1 MITVIGLRSLPAIKK
16 GDDVGREIVQCASR
30 QGEDMREE
38 DVVVIAQK
46 IVSKSEGRVVDLKEI
61 NPSDFA
67 REVAQSTRRSP
78 RHVEVILRETS
89 RMVRM
94 QKSHLITQ
102 TKHGFIC
109 ANAGVDRS
117 NVPGKSNVIL
127 LPEDPDKSALLIRD
141 RIYELTKRKVA
152 VIISDTFGRPW
163 RLGYVNVAIGVAGMK
178 PLKDYRGIKDM
189 YGRTLNVTMMA
200 VADELASTAELVM
213 NKTDRIPVAIIRGY
227 SYPKGDGSAKDLIR
241 PPELDMFS

>member
-1 MITVIGLRSLPAIKK
+1 MITVIGLRNLPAIKE

-30 QGEDMREE
+30 QGEDLREE

-67 REVAQSTRRSP
+67 REVAQQTRRSP

-117 NVPGKSNVIL
+117 NVPGKSHVIL
-127 LPEDPDKSALLIRD
+127 LPEDPDRSALRIRD
-141 RIYELTKRKVA
+141 RIYELTKRNVA
-152 VIISDTFGRPW
+152 AIISDTFGRPW

-189 YGRTLNVTMMA
+189 YNRTLNVTMMA

>member
-1 MITVIGLRSLPAIKK
+1 LITVIGLRNLPAIKK
-16 GDDVGREIVQCASR
+16 GDDVGKEIVQCASR
-30 QGEDMREE
+30 QGEDLREE

-67 REVAQSTRRSP
+67 REVAQQTRRSP

-117 NVPGKSNVIL
+117 NVPGKSHVIL
-127 LPEDPDKSALLIRD
+127 LPEDPDRSALRIRD

-152 VIISDTFGRPW
+152 AIISDTFGRPW

-189 YGRTLNVTMMA
+189 YNRTLNVTMMA

>member
-1 MITVIGLRSLPAIKK
+1 MITVIGLRNLPAIKE

-30 QGEDMREE
+30 QGEDLREE

-67 REVAQSTRRSP
+67 REVAQHTRRSP

-127 LPEDPDKSALLIRD
+127 LPEDPDRSALRIRD
-141 RIYELTKRKVA
+141 RIYELTKRNVA
-152 VIISDTFGRPW
+152 AIISDTFGRPW

-189 YGRTLNVTMMA
+189 YNRTLNVTMMA

-213 NKTDRIPVAIIRGY
+213 NKTDSIPVAIIRGY

>member
-1 MITVIGLRSLPAIKK
+1 LITVIGLRNLPAIKK
-16 GDDVGREIVQCASR
+16 GDDVGKEIVQCASR
-30 QGEDMREE
+30 QGEDLREE

-67 REVAQSTRRSP
+67 REVALQTRRSP

-117 NVPGKSNVIL
+117 NVPGKSHVIL
-127 LPEDPDKSALLIRD
+127 LPEDPDRSALRIRD

-152 VIISDTFGRPW
+152 AIISDTFGRPW

-189 YGRTLNVTMMA
+189 YNRTLNVTMMA

-213 NKTDRIPVAIIRGY
+213 NKTDGIPVAIIRGY